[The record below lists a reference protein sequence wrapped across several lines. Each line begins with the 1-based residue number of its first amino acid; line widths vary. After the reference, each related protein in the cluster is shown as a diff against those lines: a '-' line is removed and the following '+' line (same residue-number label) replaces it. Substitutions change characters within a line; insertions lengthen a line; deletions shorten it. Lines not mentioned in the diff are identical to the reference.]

1 MTDYEYIYKQAK
13 KYYYTIWPEDE
24 LRKCVDMLQNLEHDE
39 LVALQS
45 CRWIKKVLKEEI
57 FNILFM
63 DRIGEREERF
73 KEMSTSELIN
83 EFEDKNSGNVSLI
96 REELRHRYKEGLDDD
111 KIKIA
116 AVFQNG
122 TKGDQKWIALQ
133 MRREMNLGCKLSTNW

>member
-45 CRWIKKVLKEEI
+45 CRWIKKVMKEEI
-57 FNILFM
+57 YKILYM

-73 KEMSTSELIN
+73 KDMSTNELIN
-83 EFEDKNSGNVSLI
+83 EFEEKSCGNRSLI
-96 REELRHRYKEGLDDD
+96 RQELRHRYKKGFEDD

-116 AVFQNG
+116 AVFRNG
-122 TKGDQKWIALQ
+122 TLGDQQWLEMQ
-133 MRREMNLGCKLSTNW
+133 MRRGGYRGDELPF